1 MSTEWQCIVGTK
13 ANLAASPAL
22 APTRTCKPHLE
33 GPKASHLCPACM
45 RVFKTSKGDAMT
57 VERTAEK
64 LAAATGLKSATA
76 PAWAMIRLALALLG
90 ILLLMCM

>member
-1 MSTEWQCIVGTK
+1 
-13 ANLAASPAL
+13 
-22 APTRTCKPHLE
+22 
-33 GPKASHLCPACM
+33 
-45 RVFKTSKGDAMT
+45 MT

-90 ILLLMCM
+90 LDTAADAYVTSRLPRLYVWVSVALKDLRLKDPERLDGV

>member
-1 MSTEWQCIVGTK
+1 
-13 ANLAASPAL
+13 
-22 APTRTCKPHLE
+22 
-33 GPKASHLCPACM
+33 
-45 RVFKTSKGDAMT
+45 MT

-90 ILLLMCM
+90 LDTAADAYVTSRLPRRYV